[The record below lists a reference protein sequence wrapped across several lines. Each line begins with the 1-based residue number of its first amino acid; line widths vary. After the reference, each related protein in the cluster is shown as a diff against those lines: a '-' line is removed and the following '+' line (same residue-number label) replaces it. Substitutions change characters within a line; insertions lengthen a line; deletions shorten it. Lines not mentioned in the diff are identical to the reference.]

1 MESQLWLEYLLPD
14 MPAAKSGNRKLTHYL
29 GAGAA
34 VARWIEFG
42 WNTGGYLVTL
52 GLTPGP
58 STPCCRLGALV
69 FGFGVL
75 PKFSLA
81 GAVDGGRLSNWVGE
95 ARSECSSS
103 IFGD

>member
-52 GLTPGP
+52 G
-58 STPCCRLGALV
+58 
-69 FGFGVL
+69 
-75 PKFSLA
+75 
-81 GAVDGGRLSNWVGE
+81 
-95 ARSECSSS
+95 
-103 IFGD
+103 